1 MITEIENSLKILKS
15 GGTLIY
21 PTDTVWGL
29 GCDATNTEAVSKIF
43 DIKQRPSS
51 KSLIVLVSD
60 VKMLQQYIKKIPD
73 VILSALQTFKN
84 PTTIVYKQSQKLSPL
99 LLADD
104 DSVGIRIVND
114 KFCKQLISAFKKPIV
129 STSANISGE
138 PTPLQF
144 DEISTK
150 IFERAD
156 YIVNLH
162 HHKKNTKPSTI
173 LRLNA
178 EGILEVLRP

>member
-1 MITEIENSLKILKS
+1 MITEIENCLKVLKA
-15 GGTLIY
+15 GGTMVY
-21 PTDTVWGL
+21 PTDTVWGI

-43 DIKQRPSS
+43 KIKERASS
-51 KSLIVLVSD
+51 KSMIVLMSD
-60 VKMLQQYIKKIPD
+60 VVMLRQYVKQIPEL
-73 VILSALQTFKN
+73 ILQALQSFKN
-84 PTTIVYKQSQKLSPL
+84 PTTIIYQSPQKLAPL
-99 LLADD
+99 LIAEDG
-104 DSVGIRIVND
+104 SIGIRIVND
-114 KFCKQLISAFKKPIV
+114 KFCKALIQNFKRPLV
-129 STSANISGE
+129 STSANSSGD

-150 IFERAD
+150 ILERAD

-178 EGILEVLRP
+178 DGILEVLRP